1 MIIPAL
7 WGAMLYNIPGLYP
20 ENKGRGGKVRFFVN
34 QGGRR

>member
-20 ENKGRGGKVRFFVN
+20 ENKGRGGQSEVFC
-34 QGGRR
+34 